1 MKWGRNAVTEPHS
14 IDLVL
19 GANSNIMQPQFFQG
33 SEEFHVDST
42 TGKAFA
48 LLNPYLPEDTT
59 PEDYFEML
67 NIIGRKASDQFGM
80 SLFVESMQNGVS
92 PADDDAEVGLVML
105 APAVLDIS
113 SPVQ

>member
-1 MKWGRNAVTEPHS
+1 MKWGRNAVTELHS
-14 IDLVL
+14 IDPAP
-19 GANSNIMQPQFFQG
+19 GEKSNIMQPQFFQG
-33 SEEFHVDST
+33 VEEFHVDGS

-48 LLNPYLPEDTT
+48 LLEPYLPEDTS
-59 PEDYFEML
+59 PEEYFDML
-67 NIIGRKASDQFGM
+67 NVIGRKASDQFGM